1 MNNIYQ
7 SSYFCRKFSAL
18 GRIFNHSRTRKIL
31 SWRFYEL
38 HFFSKPLIETQ
49 NYSGG
54 SLLLKSL
61 KGSFIFNRLQ
71 LIFEEEK
78 RQNDEK

>member
-1 MNNIYQ
+1 M
-7 SSYFCRKFSAL
+7 
-18 GRIFNHSRTRKIL
+18 TRKIC
-31 SWRFYEL
+31 SWKFHEL
-38 HFFSKPLIETQ
+38 HFFSKPIIEAQ

-54 SLLLKSL
+54 SLLVKSL
-61 KGSFIFNRLQ
+61 KGSFLFNRLQ